1 MELKILHCADFHLG
15 SPMSGVRECADIRR
29 DELLT
34 SLCAVVDLCLAE
46 DVQVLLI
53 AGDLFDTPYVS
64 DEICRFV
71 EKQLSRLEIPVFIS
85 LGNHDYNAANGAY
98 SRMELPDNVYV
109 FDGAFSCVEITEL
122 NLRVCGAGFGDE
134 YCDEA
139 LAGEFGELSD
149 DYINILLLHGD
160 VVSSGSSSR
169 YNPVDVSRLA
179 RSGAD
184 YCALGHI
191 HKRTLPTR
199 VGKMIYAYSGSVES
213 RGFDETGEKGVYIG
227 TVSKDGC
234 NLEFKRIC
242 KRVYHDIDV
251 NVSGC
256 ETADD
261 VYQAVENAFVGDMSR
276 DLYKITMT
284 GKLPAHVRVNADV
297 IRNRMAGRAFFF
309 KTVNEIGLELDY
321 EMIKKEH
328 SLRGFFLNEMLACR
342 DKCLEDG
349 DTVGA
354 KKYEDAIEY
363 GMRAFED
370 EVSLDE
376 N

>member
-1 MELKILHCADFHLG
+1 M
-15 SPMSGVRECADIRR
+15 
-29 DELLT
+29 T
-34 SLCAVVDLCLAE
+34 
-46 DVQVLLI
+46 
-53 AGDLFDTPYVS
+53 
-64 DEICRFV
+64 
-71 EKQLSRLEIPVFIS
+71 
-85 LGNHDYNAANGAY
+85 
-98 SRMELPDNVYV
+98 
-109 FDGAFSCVEITEL
+109 
-122 NLRVCGAGFGDE
+122 
-134 YCDEA
+134 
-139 LAGEFGELSD
+139 
-149 DYINILLLHGD
+149 
-160 VVSSGSSSR
+160 
-169 YNPVDVSRLA
+169 
-179 RSGAD
+179 
-184 YCALGHI
+184 
-191 HKRTLPTR
+191 
-199 VGKMIYAYSGSVES
+199 YAYSGSVES

-234 NLEFKRIC
+234 TLEFRRIC
-242 KRVYHDIDV
+242 KRVYHDIAVD
-251 NVSGC
+251 VSGC

-342 DKCLEDG
+342 VKCLEVG

-354 KKYEDAIEY
+354 EKYEDAIEY